1 MREGEITEAI
11 AACDQVLDGIE
22 AAMHDLKGAQNWG
35 IFDLLGGGFI
45 VSLVKHG
52 RLSRAQQSLME
63 VQYNLRTLQKELRD
77 VSGAI
82 ELSVNPIGMNMLFDI
97 AFDNIF
103 SDLITQ
109 SRIHEVR
116 AELTDLE
123 ADVRALRR
131 RLGEIKRAM

>member
-1 MREGEITEAI
+1 
-11 AACDQVLDGIE
+11 
-22 AAMHDLKGAQNWG
+22 
-35 IFDLLGGGFI
+35 
-45 VSLVKHG
+45 
-52 RLSRAQQSLME
+52 
-63 VQYNLRTLQKELRD
+63 
-77 VSGAI
+77 
-82 ELSVNPIGMNMLFDI
+82 MNMLFDI